1 MNVFIL
7 NQSIKDNLYNKE
19 LKQSEESIMRLKILI
34 VLVLFTS
41 AAIAMAQGTSTP
53 PPPDCIRNSL

>member
-53 PPPDCIRNSL
+53 PPDCIRNSL